1 MSEVMKHAVV
11 RPYTDIAHK
20 YHKYNIYDI
29 YPAKG
34 YEETRIDLLTN
45 NEVNKYNQVY
55 IKALDKFSKNELLEI
70 AEKNKVEIPKSAL
83 KNEIIDL
90 LNA

>member
-1 MSEVMKHAVV
+1 MKHAVV

-34 YEETRIDLLTN
+34 YEETRIDMLTN

-55 IKALDKFSKNELLEI
+55 IKAFRQI
-70 AEKNKVEIPKSAL
+70 F
-83 KNEIIDL
+83 
-90 LNA
+90 